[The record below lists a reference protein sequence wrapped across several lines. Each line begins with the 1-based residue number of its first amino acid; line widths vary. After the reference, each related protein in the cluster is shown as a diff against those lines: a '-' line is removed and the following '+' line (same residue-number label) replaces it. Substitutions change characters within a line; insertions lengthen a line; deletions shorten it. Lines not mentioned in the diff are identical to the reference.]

1 MRKIIAKVMLVLT
14 VFLILT
20 PTVMAAQL
28 GDRLLMEGSI
38 GEDVAQLQ
46 QILDAQG
53 FWSGYADGIFGQYDN
68 RCFNQVSKGKGIKV
82 DGIAG
87 PETFSALNINVS
99 SPYRGSTGRFSARDI
114 ELVAKLVYA
123 EARGSLIQ
131 AK

>member
-53 FWSGYADGIFGQYDN
+53 FWSGYADGIFGYMTTDALIRFQ
-68 RCFNQVSKGKGIKV
+68 RVKGIKV
-82 DGIAG
+82 DGIADLR
-87 PETFSALNINVS
+87 PSVH
-99 SPYRGSTGRFSARDI
+99 
-114 ELVAKLVYA
+114 
-123 EARGSLIQ
+123 
-131 AK
+131 